1 MAVPLSWKPER
12 GAVYSY
18 ERLRE
23 QARIQI
29 EGREAKTILYEAL
42 PRKPG
47 FALPR
52 KPGFARPR
60 KPGFGLS
67 CLPTPSAGDVF
78 FDIEGD
84 PFVGEHGL
92 EYLFGYCFSDD
103 SGEMRYVGE
112 WALSREEEKS
122 VCEHFID
129 FVIERLAA
137 FPDLHVYHYAPY
149 EPAALK
155 RLTLRYGTRGDE
167 LDQMLR
173 TDLFVDL
180 YSVVK
185 NGILASVE
193 SYSIKR
199 LEPLYDY
206 IRAMELSNANS
217 ALANLQAALELN
229 DFDRITK
236 ENRDVVKEYNRDDC
250 LSTHGLRNW
259 LERVRTKLIEGGES
273 IDRPV
278 PDSGAPSERVTEW
291 TIRIN
296 DVIRRIRADIPVDQE
311 LRSEEQQSRWTLANV
326 LDWHRREEKAAW
338 WEYFRLRDR
347 SAEDLLEERAGLSG
361 LEFVENLGGTA
372 KAPIHRYRYPAQE
385 TELRGGESLRRTGG
399 AEFGS
404 IVSIS
409 LDDRTVDIKKR
420 MDSAG
425 LHPEAVFAPQNCQ
438 IERVGQFPRKAR
450 RLRRAKRNDRL
461 RAIPSRA

>member
-1 MAVPLSWKPER
+1 
-12 GAVYSY
+12 
-18 ERLRE
+18 
-23 QARIQI
+23 
-29 EGREAKTILYEAL
+29 
-42 PRKPG
+42 
-47 FALPR
+47 
-52 KPGFARPR
+52 
-60 KPGFGLS
+60 
-67 CLPTPSAGDVF
+67 
-78 FDIEGD
+78 
-84 PFVGEHGL
+84 
-92 EYLFGYCFSDD
+92 
-103 SGEMRYVGE
+103 MRYVGE
-112 WALSREEEKS
+112 WALSREEEKA
-122 VCEHFID
+122 VFEHFID

-185 NGILASVE
+185 NGIRASVE

-229 DFDRITK
+229 DLDRITK

-296 DVIRRIRADIPVDQE
+296 DIIRRITADIPVDQE
-311 LRSEEQQSRWTLANV
+311 LRSEEQQSRWILANV

-347 SAEDLLEERAGLSG
+347 SAEELLEERAGLSG
-361 LEFVENLGGTA
+361 LEFVENVGGTA

-404 IVSIS
+404 IDVYI
-409 LDDRTVDIKKR
+409 T
-420 MDSAG
+420 
-425 LHPEAVFAPQNCQ
+425 
-438 IERVGQFPRKAR
+438 
-450 RLRRAKRNDRL
+450 
-461 RAIPSRA
+461 

>member
-12 GAVYSY
+12 GTVHSY

-29 EGREAKTILYEAL
+29 QGREAKTILYEAL

-47 FALPR
+47 FAL
-52 KPGFARPR
+52 PR

-92 EYLFGYCFSDD
+92 EYLFGYCFSDHT
-103 SGEMRYVGE
+103 GEMRYVGE
-112 WALSREEEKS
+112 WALSREEEKA
-122 VCEHFID
+122 VFEHFID

-155 RLTLRYGTRGDE
+155 HLTLRYGTRGDE

-173 TDLFVDL
+173 THLFVDL

-185 NGILASVE
+185 NGIRASVE

-206 IRAMELSNANS
+206 IRAMDLSNANS

-229 DFDRITK
+229 DLDRITK
-236 ENRDVVKEYNRDDC
+236 ENKDVVKAYNRDDC

-296 DVIRRIRADIPVDQE
+296 DIIRRIREIFRSIRNCDRRNSSLDGYWLMFLIGIGAKRKQRGGNTFGCAIVRQKNC
-311 LRSEEQQSRWTLANV
+311 LRSRPHFRV
-326 LDWHRREEKAAW
+326 LSSWKMLKESLGRRSTVIGI
-338 WEYFRLRDR
+338 RLRKQ
-347 SAEDLLEERAGLSG
+347 S
-361 LEFVENLGGTA
+361 F
-372 KAPIHRYRYPAQE
+372 
-385 TELRGGESLRRTGG
+385 
-399 AEFGS
+399 
-404 IVSIS
+404 
-409 LDDRTVDIKKR
+409 
-420 MDSAG
+420 
-425 LHPEAVFAPQNCQ
+425 EAA
-438 IERVGQFPRKAR
+438 
-450 RLRRAKRNDRL
+450 
-461 RAIPSRA
+461 SR